1 MNFIRNQ
8 DFRAGSEASLE
19 GFVCLPQ
26 GHNQSKSRVFSRSVG
41 GQELIVIAE
50 NMWMLLQN
58 T

>member
-26 GHNQSKSRVFSRSVG
+26 GHNQSKSRVFSRSG
-41 GQELIVIAE
+41 GGKS
-50 NMWMLLQN
+50 
-58 T
+58 